1 MADRQDIDALMVGA
15 LYGEIDAAE
24 RSRLDAHLSSHP
36 EDKAALDA
44 LERTRA
50 EVRRGLAEMH
60 LADPPPSLTQ
70 TLLAAARAARPADV
84 RGAVEAPSSRAAGP
98 GLWTRF
104 VEWMRPIAGHPA
116 FAGAAVLVLVAGTAS
131 ALWLRDSGKA
141 TEPELEREHAAYEQ
155 ERGDEGDFARTP
167 ADEAPSATG
176 ATPPTAPGADDSYA
190 DNGYALQ

>member
-44 LERTRA
+44 LERTRV
-50 EVRRGLAEMH
+50 EVRRGLAGMQV
-60 LADPPPSLTQ
+60 ADPPPALTQ
-70 TLLAAARAARPADV
+70 TLLEAARASVHADA
-84 RGAVEAPSSRAAGP
+84 RGAVEAPNQ
-98 GLWTRF
+98 GLWSRF

-131 ALWLRDSGKA
+131 ALWLRDAGKA
-141 TEPELEREHAAYEQ
+141 TEPEL
-155 ERGDEGDFARTP
+155 
-167 ADEAPSATG
+167 
-176 ATPPTAPGADDSYA
+176 
-190 DNGYALQ
+190 